1 MSRFETQLQ
10 RVDPGFAQVLQE
22 VPLLDNPPL
31 APDWLRCEMLER
43 YQVLQH
49 APVDIGSTVLEVGS
63 GGHGIAT
70 VPLAFRTGETGR
82 VLALE
87 RERWGMF
94 REIVTNAGYRDRVR
108 PVKGDARQLPLA
120 PTTVDLALCV
130 HGIRSLRSEKIMVE
144 VFREMLRV
152 APKIFLAESLPVA
165 VSDAQRAHLEMY
177 DLRQEFF
184 EATTGERDDL
194 HYLAAER
201 LGQLV
206 AEAGGVVLASQVV
219 EVDLP
224 HALAYF
230 PRDLLKSVKDPK
242 SREEL
247 LARWD
252 RAEQLRRV
260 HGTDHPPVGVIVAA
274 RS

>member
-1 MSRFETQLQ
+1 MSRFDVQLK
-10 RVDPGFAQVLQE
+10 RVDSAFARVLQE
-22 VPLLDNPPL
+22 VPLFDNPPL
-31 APDWLRCEMLER
+31 AADWLRCEMLER

-49 APVDIGSTVLEVGS
+49 APVATGSTVLEVGS

-82 VLALE
+82 VIALE

-94 REIVTNAGYRDRVR
+94 REILTQAGYRDRVR

-120 PTTVDLALCV
+120 STSVDIALCV
-130 HGIRSLRSEKIMVE
+130 HGIRSLRSEPIMVE

-165 VSDAQRAHLEMY
+165 VNDAQRAHLEMY

-184 EATTGERDDL
+184 EATTGQRDDL
-194 HYLAAER
+194 HYLTAER
-201 LGQLV
+201 LGRLLG
-206 AEAGGVVLASQVV
+206 EAGGVVLSSEVV

-230 PRDLLKSVKDPK
+230 PRDLLKNAADPK
-242 SREEL
+242 RREEL

-252 RAEQLRRV
+252 RAEQLLRV
-260 HGTDHPPVGVIVAA
+260 HGTDHPPVGVILAA